1 MATGHWG
8 CGAYGNNHNLMFL
21 KQWLAASEAGARN
34 MWYHDHSNKQSHHI
48 FPLIRRLKHLTVGQV
63 CY

>member
-1 MATGHWG
+1 MID
-8 CGAYGNNHNLMFL
+8 LMFL
-21 KQWLAASEAGARN
+21 KQWLAASEAGAGN

-63 CY
+63 CLLE